1 VQRHR
6 HHVEA
11 PRLVHRVLDGQPRG
25 EGMRGLRGG
34 MPERVVRLEGAV
46 VRTERLEPV
55 PQSQEMFSFVVRDA
69 DKVVEEGSREV
80 RGDGGVAAEASD
92 DVPGLMR
99 GFEQRV
105 SYFKLSS
112 KNLDL
117 EKPQRAKKKR
127 LLPPPQKK
135 THEVD
140 RPALDVAEG
149 VQDSKPRRERP

>member
-1 VQRHR
+1 M
-6 HHVEA
+6 
-11 PRLVHRVLDGQPRG
+11 HRVLDGQPRG

-117 EKPQRAKKKR
+117 EKPQRAKKNIFF
-127 LLPPPQKK
+127 LLCRKHAK
-135 THEVD
+135 NIK
-140 RPALDVAEG
+140 G
-149 VQDSKPRRERP
+149 

>member
-1 VQRHR
+1 MQRHR

-127 LLPPPQKK
+127 LLPPPKK
-135 THEVD
+135 NS
-140 RPALDVAEG
+140 RGRSPSSRCGRGRAG
-149 VQDSKPRRERP
+149 